1 VKKEGFEMSFS
12 QFNIDIFRALNDLG
26 KQYSFLNPAIV
37 FLAEYMV
44 YIFALIILAYWF
56 TGSRKSRMMVI
67 QAMVAF
73 VIAEVI
79 GKIAGK
85 FHLNYQPFAVL
96 PDVNKLVDHAV
107 DNSFPSDHT
116 ILFFS
121 ICFSF
126 WLVRKKTGW
135 LWLILALCIAISR
148 IWVGVHYPF
157 DVAVGALIGCI
168 SAVISYWLV
177 PKFSFIR
184 QLLTQYERVEK
195 QVLPFKNKSKGL

>member
-1 VKKEGFEMSFS
+1 MSFS
-12 QFNIDIFRALNDLG
+12 QFNIDIFRAINDLG
-26 KQYSFLNPAIV
+26 KQYSFLNSTMI

-44 YIFALIILAYWF
+44 YIFALIVLAYWF
-56 TGSRKSRMMVI
+56 TRTRKSKMMVI
-67 QAMVAF
+67 QAMFAF
-73 VIAEVI
+73 IIAEVI
-79 GKIAGK
+79 GKMAGK

-135 LWLILALCIAISR
+135 LWLILAFCVAISR

-157 DVAVGALIGCI
+157 DVTMGALIGCV
-168 SAVISYWLV
+168 SALFSYWFV
-177 PKFSFIR
+177 PKFSFIN
-184 QLLTQYERVEK
+184 QLLTLYERVEK
-195 QVLPFKNKSKGL
+195 YVLSSKNKSKGF

>member
-1 VKKEGFEMSFS
+1 MSFS
-12 QFNIDIFRALNDLG
+12 QFNIDIFRAINELG
-26 KQYSFLNPAIV
+26 KQYSFLNSTMV

-44 YIFALIILAYWF
+44 YIVALIILAYWY
-56 TGSRKSRMMVI
+56 TGSRRTRMMVI

-73 VIAEVI
+73 VIAKVI

-85 FHLNYQPFAVL
+85 FHLNYQPFAIL
-96 PDVNKLVDHAV
+96 PDVNKLVDHTV

-126 WLVRKKTGW
+126 WLVRKKVGW
-135 LWLILALCIAISR
+135 LWLILAFCVGISR

-157 DVAVGALIGCI
+157 DVAIGALIGCV
-168 SAVISYWLV
+168 SALFSYLLV
-177 PKFSFIR
+177 PEFSFIKK
-184 QLLTQYERVEK
+184 LLTIYERVEK
-195 QVLPFKNKSKGL
+195 HVLPSKNNSKGF

>member
-1 VKKEGFEMSFS
+1 MSFS
-12 QFNIDIFRALNDLG
+12 QLNIDAFRAINDLG
-26 KQYSFLNPAIV
+26 KQYPSLNSTMTFV
-37 FLAEYMV
+37 AEYMV
-44 YIFALIILAYWF
+44 YFLALIIIAYWF
-56 TGSRKSRMMVI
+56 TRSTQNRMMIV

-73 VIAEVI
+73 VTAEVI

-85 FHLNYQPFAVL
+85 FYSNYQPFAVL

-126 WLVRKKTGW
+126 WLVHKKVGW
-135 LWLILALCIAISR
+135 LWIALAFCVAISR

-157 DVAVGALIGCI
+157 DVVTGALLGSI
-168 SAVISYWLV
+168 SALFSYWLT
-177 PKFSFIR
+177 PKIAFIK
-184 QLLTQYERVEK
+184 QLLDLYEKME
-195 QVLPFKNKSKGL
+195 QNILPSKNKSKDF

>member
-1 VKKEGFEMSFS
+1 MSFS
-12 QFNIDIFRALNDLG
+12 QFNIDIFRAINDLG

-44 YIFALIILAYWF
+44 YILALIILTYWF
-56 TGSRKSRMMVI
+56 IGSRKSRMMVI

-126 WLVRKKTGW
+126 SLVRKKAGW

-168 SAVISYWLV
+168 SAVFSHWLV
-177 PKFSFIR
+177 PKLSFIR

-195 QVLPFKNKSKGL
+195 HVLPSKNKSKGL

>member
-1 VKKEGFEMSFS
+1 MSFS
-12 QFNIDIFRALNDLG
+12 QLNIDAFRVINDLG
-26 KQYSFLNPAIV
+26 KQYSFLNSTMI

-44 YIFALIILAYWF
+44 YFLGLIIIVQWF
-56 TGSRKSRMMVI
+56 TGSRKNRMMVI

-73 VIAEVI
+73 VTAEII
-79 GKIAGK
+79 GKIAGE
-85 FHLNYQPFAVL
+85 FYSNYQPFAVL
-96 PDVNKLVDHAV
+96 PDVNKLVNHVV

-135 LWLILALCIAISR
+135 LWLVLAFCVAISR

-157 DVAVGALIGCI
+157 DVAIGALIGSI
-168 SAVISYWLV
+168 SALFSYWLTT
-177 PKFSFIR
+177 KFSFIK
-184 QLLTQYERVEK
+184 QLLTLYERVE
-195 QVLPFKNKSKGL
+195 QHVLPSKNKSKGF

>member
-1 VKKEGFEMSFS
+1 MSFS
-12 QFNIDIFRALNDLG
+12 QFNIDVFRAINDLG
-26 KQYSFLNPAIV
+26 KQYSFLNSAMV
-37 FLAEYMV
+37 FFAEYMV
-44 YIFALIILAYWF
+44 YILCLIIIVYWF
-56 TGSRKSRMMVI
+56 TGSRKGRMMVI
-67 QAMVAF
+67 QAMIAF

-85 FHLNYQPFAVL
+85 FYFNYQPFAVL

-135 LWLILALCIAISR
+135 LWLILAFCVAISR

-157 DVAVGALIGCI
+157 DVTIGALIGCI
-168 SAVISYWLV
+168 SALFSYWFV
-177 PKFSFIR
+177 PKFSFITT
-184 QLLTQYERVEK
+184 LLTLYERVE
-195 QVLPFKNKSKGL
+195 QHVLPSKNKSKGF

>member
-1 VKKEGFEMSFS
+1 MSFS
-12 QFNIDIFRALNDLG
+12 QFNIDIFRAINDLG
-26 KQYSFLNPAIV
+26 KQYSFLNSTMV

-44 YIFALIILAYWF
+44 YILALIILAYWF
-56 TGSRKSRMMVI
+56 TGARKSRVMVI
-67 QAMVAF
+67 QAMIAF

-85 FHLNYQPFAVL
+85 FHLNYQPFAAL
-96 PDVNKLVDHAV
+96 PDVNKLIDHTV

-126 WLVRKKTGW
+126 WFVRKKTGW
-135 LWLILALCIAISR
+135 LWLILAFCVAISR

-168 SAVISYWLV
+168 SAVFSYWLV
-177 PKFSFIR
+177 PKLSFIR

-195 QVLPFKNKSKGL
+195 HVLPSKNKSKQF

>member
-1 VKKEGFEMSFS
+1 MSFS
-12 QFNIDIFRALNDLG
+12 QFNIDIFRAINDLG
-26 KQYSFLNPAIV
+26 KQYAFLNSAMV

-44 YIFALIILAYWF
+44 YILGLIIIAYWF
-56 TGSRKSRMMVI
+56 TGFRKSRMLII

-79 GKIAGK
+79 GKIAGN

-96 PDVNKLVDHAV
+96 PHVNKLVDHTV

-121 ICFSF
+121 ICFSL

-135 LWLILALCIAISR
+135 LWLILALCVAISR

-177 PKFSFIR
+177 PKLSFIR

-195 QVLPFKNKSKGL
+195 HVLPSKNKSKGF

>member
-1 VKKEGFEMSFS
+1 MSFS
-12 QFNIDIFRALNDLG
+12 QFNIDSFRAINDLG
-26 KQYSFLNPAIV
+26 KQYSFLNSTMI

-56 TGSRKSRMMVI
+56 TRSRKNRMMVI
-67 QAMVAF
+67 QAMFAF

-135 LWLILALCIAISR
+135 LWLILALCVAISR

-157 DVAVGALIGCI
+157 DVAIGALIGCI
-168 SAVISYWLV
+168 SAVFSYWLV
-177 PKFSFIR
+177 PKLSFIR

-195 QVLPFKNKSKGL
+195 HVLPSKNKSKGF

>member
-1 VKKEGFEMSFS
+1 MSFS
-12 QFNIDIFRALNDLG
+12 QFNIDIFRAINDLG
-26 KQYSFLNPAIV
+26 KQYSFLNSAMV

-44 YIFALIILAYWF
+44 YILSLIIIAYWF

-79 GKIAGK
+79 GKIAGE

-96 PDVNKLVDHAV
+96 PHVNKLVDHTV

-126 WLVRKKTGW
+126 WLVRNKTRW
-135 LWLILALCIAISR
+135 LWLILAFCVAISR

-157 DVAVGALIGCI
+157 DVAIGALIGCI
-168 SAVISYWLV
+168 SALLSYWLV
-177 PKFSFIR
+177 PKFSFIK
-184 QLLTQYERVEK
+184 QLLTLYERVEK
-195 QVLPFKNKSKGL
+195 HVLPSKNKSKGF

>member
-1 VKKEGFEMSFS
+1 MSFS

-26 KQYSFLNPAIV
+26 KQYSFRNPAIV

>member
-1 VKKEGFEMSFS
+1 MSFS
-12 QFNIDIFRALNDLG
+12 QFNIDIFRAINDLG

-44 YIFALIILAYWF
+44 YILALIILAYWF
-56 TGSRKSRMMVI
+56 TGSRKSRMIVI
-67 QAMVAF
+67 QAIVAF

-121 ICFSF
+121 ICLSF

-135 LWLILALCIAISR
+135 LWLILALCVAISR

-177 PKFSFIR
+177 PKLSFIR

-195 QVLPFKNKSKGL
+195 QVLPSKNKSKGL

>member
-1 VKKEGFEMSFS
+1 MSLS
-12 QFNIDIFRALNDLG
+12 QFNIDVFRAINDLG
-26 KQYSFLNPAIV
+26 KQYSFLNSAMV

-44 YIFALIILAYWF
+44 YILGLIIIAYWF
-56 TGSRKSRMMVI
+56 TGSRKGRMRVI
-67 QAMVAF
+67 QAMIAF

-85 FHLNYQPFAVL
+85 LYFNYQPFAVL

-126 WLVRKKTGW
+126 WLVRKKKGW
-135 LWLILALCIAISR
+135 LWLILAFCVAISR

-157 DVAVGALIGCI
+157 DVVIGALIGCI
-168 SAVISYWLV
+168 TALFAYWFV
-177 PKFSFIR
+177 PRFSFIT
-184 QLLTQYERVEK
+184 QLLTLYEKVE
-195 QVLPFKNKSKGL
+195 QHVFPSKNKSKGF

>member
-1 VKKEGFEMSFS
+1 MSFS
-12 QFNIDIFRALNDLG
+12 QFNIDIFRAINDLG
-26 KQYSFLNPAIV
+26 KQYSFLNSAMV

-44 YIFALIILAYWF
+44 YILGLIIIAYWF
-56 TGSRKSRMMVI
+56 TGSRKSRMRVI

-135 LWLILALCIAISR
+135 LWLILAFCVAISR

-157 DVAVGALIGCI
+157 DVAIGALIGCV
-168 SAVISYWLV
+168 SALFSYWLV
-177 PKFSFIR
+177 PKISFIK
-184 QLLTQYERVEK
+184 QLLTLYERVEK
-195 QVLPFKNKSKGL
+195 HVLPSKNKSKGF

>member
-1 VKKEGFEMSFS
+1 MSFS
-12 QFNIDIFRALNDLG
+12 QFNIDIFRAINDLG
-26 KQYSFLNPAIV
+26 KQYSSLNSAMV

-44 YIFALIILAYWF
+44 YILGLIIIAYWF
-56 TGSRKSRMMVI
+56 TGSRKSRMLII

-79 GKIAGK
+79 GKIAGE

-96 PDVNKLVDHAV
+96 PHVNKLVDHTV

-126 WLVRKKTGW
+126 WLVRNKTRW
-135 LWLILALCIAISR
+135 LWLILAFCVAISR

-168 SAVISYWLV
+168 SAVFSYWFV
-177 PKFSFIR
+177 PKLSFIR

-195 QVLPFKNKSKGL
+195 HVLPSKNKSKEF

>member
-1 VKKEGFEMSFS
+1 MSFS
-12 QFNIDIFRALNDLG
+12 QFNIDIFRAINDLG
-26 KQYSFLNPAIV
+26 KQYSFLNPTIV

-44 YIFALIILAYWF
+44 YILALIILTYWF
-56 TGSRKSRMMVI
+56 IGSRKSRMMVI

-126 WLVRKKTGW
+126 SLVRKKAGW
-135 LWLILALCIAISR
+135 LWLILAFCVAISR

-168 SAVISYWLV
+168 SAVFSHWLV
-177 PKFSFIR
+177 PKLSFIR

-195 QVLPFKNKSKGL
+195 HVLPSKNKSKGL

>member
-1 VKKEGFEMSFS
+1 MSLS
-12 QFNIDIFRALNDLG
+12 QLNIDTFRAINDLG
-26 KQYSFLNPAIV
+26 KQYSSLNSTMV

-44 YIFALIILAYWF
+44 YFLCLIIIIYWF
-56 TGSRKSRMMVI
+56 TQSRKNKMMII

-73 VIAEVI
+73 VTAEII
-79 GKIAGK
+79 GKLAGK

-126 WLVRKKTGW
+126 WLVRKKTGS
-135 LWLILALCIAISR
+135 LLLTLAFCVAISR

-157 DVAVGALIGCI
+157 DVITGALIGII
-168 SAVISYWLV
+168 SALFSYWLT
-177 PKFSFIR
+177 PKITFIK
-184 QLLTQYERVEK
+184 QLLNLYEKVE
-195 QVLPFKNKSKGL
+195 QNVIPSKNKSKNF

>member
-1 VKKEGFEMSFS
+1 MSFS
-12 QFNIDIFRALNDLG
+12 QLNIDVFRAINDLG
-26 KQYSFLNPAIV
+26 KQYSSLNSTMV

-44 YIFALIILAYWF
+44 YFLGLIIMVYWF
-56 TGSRKSRMMVI
+56 TQSRKNKMMII

-73 VIAEVI
+73 VTAEII
-79 GKIAGK
+79 GKLAGHL
-85 FHLNYQPFAVL
+85 HLNYQPFAEL
-96 PDVNKLVDHAV
+96 PNVNKLVDHAV

-135 LWLILALCIAISR
+135 LWLVLAFCVAISR

-157 DVAVGALIGCI
+157 DVVTGALIGII
-168 SAVISYWLV
+168 SALFSYWLT
-177 PKFSFIR
+177 PKITFIK
-184 QLLTQYERVEK
+184 QLLNLYEKIEQNVI
-195 QVLPFKNKSKGL
+195 PSKNKSNNF

>member
-1 VKKEGFEMSFS
+1 MSFS
-12 QFNIDIFRALNDLG
+12 QFNIDIFRAINDLG
-26 KQYSFLNPAIV
+26 KQYSFLNSAIV

-44 YIFALIILAYWF
+44 YILGLIIIAYWF
-56 TGSRKSRMMVI
+56 TGSRKSRMLII

-79 GKIAGK
+79 GKIAGE

-96 PDVNKLVDHAV
+96 PHVNKLVDHTV

-126 WLVRKKTGW
+126 WLVRNKTRW
-135 LWLILALCIAISR
+135 LWLILAFCVAISR

-157 DVAVGALIGCI
+157 DVAIGALIGCV
-168 SAVISYWLV
+168 SAVFSYWLV
-177 PKFSFIR
+177 PKLSFIR

-195 QVLPFKNKSKGL
+195 HVLPSKNKSKEF

>member
-1 VKKEGFEMSFS
+1 MSFS
-12 QFNIDIFRALNDLG
+12 QFNIDIFRAINDLG
-26 KQYSFLNPAIV
+26 KQYSFLNSAMV

-44 YIFALIILAYWF
+44 YILGLIIIAYWF

-79 GKIAGK
+79 GKIAGE

-96 PDVNKLVDHAV
+96 PHVNKLVDHTV

-126 WLVRKKTGW
+126 WLVRNKTRW
-135 LWLILALCIAISR
+135 LWLILAFCVAISR

-157 DVAVGALIGCI
+157 DVAIGALIGCV
-168 SAVISYWLV
+168 SAVFSYWLV
-177 PKFSFIR
+177 PKLSFIR

-195 QVLPFKNKSKGL
+195 HVLPSKNKSKGF

>member
-1 VKKEGFEMSFS
+1 MSFS
-12 QFNIDIFRALNDLG
+12 QFNIDVFRAINDLG
-26 KQYSFLNPAIV
+26 KQYSFLNSAVV

-44 YIFALIILAYWF
+44 YILGLIIIAYWF
-56 TGSRKSRMMVI
+56 TRSEKNRMMII

-73 VIAEVI
+73 VIAEMV

-85 FHLNYQPFAVL
+85 FYSNYQPFAVL
-96 PDVNKLVDHAV
+96 SDVNKLVDHAV

-126 WLVRKKTGW
+126 WLVHKKTGW
-135 LWLILALCIAISR
+135 LWLILACCVAISR

-157 DVAVGALIGCI
+157 DVAIGALIGCT
-168 SAVISYWLV
+168 SALVSYWLV
-177 PKFSFIR
+177 PKFSFIK
-184 QLLTQYERVEK
+184 QLLSRYERVE
-195 QVLPFKNKSKGL
+195 QHVLPFKNKSKGF

>member
-1 VKKEGFEMSFS
+1 MSFS
-12 QFNIDIFRALNDLG
+12 QFNIDIFRAINDLG

-44 YIFALIILAYWF
+44 YILALIILTYWF
-56 TGSRKSRMMVI
+56 IGSRKSRMMVI

-126 WLVRKKTGW
+126 SLVRKKTGW

-168 SAVISYWLV
+168 SAVFSHWLV
-177 PKFSFIR
+177 PKLSLIR

-195 QVLPFKNKSKGL
+195 HVLPSKNKSKGL

>member
-1 VKKEGFEMSFS
+1 MSFS
-12 QFNIDIFRALNDLG
+12 QFNIDIFRAINDLG
-26 KQYSFLNPAIV
+26 KQYSFLNSTMV
-37 FLAEYMV
+37 CLAEYMV
-44 YIFALIILAYWF
+44 YILALIIVAYWF
-56 TGSRKSRMMVI
+56 TGSRKSRTMVI

-96 PDVNKLVDHAV
+96 PDVNKLVDHTV
-107 DNSFPSDHT
+107 DNSFPSNHT

-135 LWLILALCIAISR
+135 LWLILAFCVAVSR
-148 IWVGVHYPF
+148 ILVGVHYPF

-168 SAVISYWLV
+168 SAVFSYWLV
-177 PKFSFIR
+177 PKLSFIR
-184 QLLTQYERVEK
+184 QLLTQYERIEEH
-195 QVLPFKNKSKGL
+195 VLPSKNKSKGF

>member
-1 VKKEGFEMSFS
+1 MSFS
-12 QFNIDIFRALNDLG
+12 QFNIDIFRAINDLG
-26 KQYSFLNPAIV
+26 KQYSFLNSAMV

-44 YIFALIILAYWF
+44 YILGLIIIAYWF

-79 GKIAGK
+79 GKIAGE

-96 PDVNKLVDHAV
+96 PHVNKLVDHTV

-116 ILFFS
+116 IFFFS

-126 WLVRKKTGW
+126 WLVRNKTRW
-135 LWLILALCIAISR
+135 LWLILAFCVAISR

-157 DVAVGALIGCI
+157 DVAIGALIGCV
-168 SAVISYWLV
+168 SAVFSYWLV
-177 PKFSFIR
+177 PKLSFIR

-195 QVLPFKNKSKGL
+195 HVLPSKNKSKGF

>member
-1 VKKEGFEMSFS
+1 MSFS
-12 QFNIDIFRALNDLG
+12 QFNIDSFRAINDLG

-73 VIAEVI
+73 VIAKVI
-79 GKIAGK
+79 GKIAGE

-135 LWLILALCIAISR
+135 LWLILALCVEISGF
-148 IWVGVHYPF
+148 WVGVHYPF
-157 DVAVGALIGCI
+157 DVAIGALIGCI

-177 PKFSFIR
+177 PKLSFIR

-195 QVLPFKNKSKGL
+195 HVLPSKNNSKEL